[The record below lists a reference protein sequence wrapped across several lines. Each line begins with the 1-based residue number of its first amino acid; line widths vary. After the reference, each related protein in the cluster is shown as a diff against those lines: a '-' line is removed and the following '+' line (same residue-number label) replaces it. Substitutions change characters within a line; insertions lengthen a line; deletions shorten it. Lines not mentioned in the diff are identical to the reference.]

1 MPDTLRPGVG
11 EWLFGCDVCQ
21 DVCPWNVR
29 FASETTE
36 PRYRSRH
43 PEEWPTLEEILRMR
57 EHECEEA
64 FEGTALER
72 PGCAGLAR
80 NARVVLENRQDGYA
94 PA

>member
-1 MPDTLRPGVG
+1 
-11 EWLFGCDVCQ
+11 
-21 DVCPWNVR
+21 
-29 FASETTE
+29 
-36 PRYRSRH
+36 
-43 PEEWPTLEEILRMR
+43 MR

-80 NARVVLENRQDGYA
+80 NARAVLENRRERRD